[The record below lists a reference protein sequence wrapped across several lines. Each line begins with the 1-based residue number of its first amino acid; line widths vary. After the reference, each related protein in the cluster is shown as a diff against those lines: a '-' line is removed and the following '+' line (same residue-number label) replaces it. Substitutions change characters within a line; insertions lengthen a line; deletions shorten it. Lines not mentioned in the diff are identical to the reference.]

1 MEKKKTAVLI
11 GAGTALGFSAAAAAA
26 SFMLYR
32 QTLPRPKGTGR
43 EIIEAFTDSGKAEEY
58 AVKMKTASD
67 RLASR
72 KMEDLFIPSNDGL
85 RLHALYLP
93 ADRPAKKTVLF
104 HHGFTGC
111 AIDNGTHA
119 LFFHALG
126 YDVILLDLRAHG
138 LSEGRYVGFSILDR
152 YDTLAWVRYVKERFG
167 EDRRIVLHGTSMGA
181 ATVLMAQGQ
190 ILPPN
195 TAGIIADCGF
205 TSPWDIAYSVVKQSM
220 GILAKPLLFRANLF
234 AKSIVGIDLKEK
246 NTEKILAHAK
256 IPTLFIHGEE
266 DHFVWPQNSKE
277 NYLECGGPKELLM
290 IEQAVHASSFCEN
303 PGLYQTFVQK
313 LFNGEIR

>member
-1 MEKKKTAVLI
+1 
-11 GAGTALGFSAAAAAA
+11 
-26 SFMLYR
+26 MLYR

-104 HHGFTGC
+104 HHGFTGR

-138 LSEGRYVGFSILDR
+138 LSEGRYVGFGILDR

-181 ATVLMAQGQ
+181 ATVLMALGLEEIQKSVS
-190 ILPPN
+190 
-195 TAGIIADCGF
+195 AVIADCAYTSPAAIFSHVMKKNFHIPF
-205 TSPWDIAYSVVKQSM
+205 TSPVIKLNGLYSK
-220 GILAKPLLFRANLF
+220 AKAGYAFSDCSTTEALRGNKVPVLL
-234 AKSIVGIDLKEK
+234 
-246 NTEKILAHAK
+246 
-256 IPTLFIHGEE
+256 IHGAA
-266 DHFVWPQNSKE
+266 DTFVPVRMSRE
-277 NYLECGGPKELLM
+277 NYDACTAKKELLIVEGAGHGASLFENRQLYEAAEKKFLNEVFGENCSADETKGVKGD
-290 IEQAVHASSFCEN
+290 IEADIPA
-303 PGLYQTFVQK
+303 
-313 LFNGEIR
+313 